1 VRQGRWRRGATAT
14 VCLAGLLLIGLAT
27 PAAAG
32 ASTTGPDYYLALGG
46 SGSVGVQPTASDHH
60 GQPTDEGY
68 VNDLSESERSIWP
81 NLRLVKLGCP
91 GATTV
96 TMIDGSH
103 RCHYTS
109 GSQLAEALAF
119 LHDHRSTVLMTVDLG
134 FNNVSHCMRHEQI
147 DDPCVTDALRVVHDQ
162 LRQIVSSL
170 RSAGDPHMHIVG
182 VGHYDP
188 YLGRYLDGG
197 RARVFAS
204 ASLPVIARLNETMR
218 SAYAQDGVPMADVSG
233 AFDVTD
239 TASTALDNTRTVPRN
254 VERIC
259 ALTWMCAPPPYGPN
273 PHPNAG
279 GYKVISRS
287 ISDTL
292 PHS

>member
-1 VRQGRWRRGATAT
+1 
-14 VCLAGLLLIGLAT
+14 LIGLASS
-27 PAAAG
+27 PSAG
-32 ASTTGPDYYLALGG
+32 AATPVPDYYVALGG

-68 VNDLSESERSIWP
+68 ANDLFNTERSVWP
-81 NLRLVKLGCP
+81 DLRLVKLGCP

-96 TMIDGSH
+96 TMMDGSH

-134 FNNVSHCMRHEQI
+134 FNNVSRCMEHEQI

-188 YLGRYLDGG
+188 YLGRYLDS
-197 RARVFAS
+197 RARTFA
-204 ASLPVIARLNETMR
+204 ADSLPVIARLNETMR
-218 SAYAQDGVPMADVSG
+218 SAYADDAVPMADVSG
-233 AFDVTD
+233 AFDTTD
-239 TASTALDNTRTVPRN
+239 TASTLDGTQTLPRN
-254 VERIC
+254 VERTC
-259 ALTWMCAPPPYGPN
+259 ALTWMCGPPPFGPN
-273 PHPNAG
+273 PHPNAD
-279 GYKVISRS
+279 GYRVISRS
-287 ISDTL
+287 ISDL
-292 PHS
+292 LAHS